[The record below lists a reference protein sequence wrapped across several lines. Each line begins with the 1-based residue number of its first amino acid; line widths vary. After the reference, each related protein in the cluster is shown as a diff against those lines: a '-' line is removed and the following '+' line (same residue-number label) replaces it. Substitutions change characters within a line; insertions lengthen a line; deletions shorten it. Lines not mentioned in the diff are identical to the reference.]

1 MKILVIDDDSG
12 MRYTL
17 ARVLSSG
24 GHEVVT
30 AEDGD
35 RGMEAFRRL
44 LPELVITDIF
54 MPEQEG
60 IETIRQIRRER
71 PTAKIMAISGSISG
85 DRFDVL
91 EIARLL
97 GADDALQ
104 KPFDAAELLNR
115 VEQLQMSPRRSNGM
129 AA

>member
-1 MKILVIDDDSG
+1 MKILVIDDDSR

-17 ARVLSSG
+17 ARVLGSG

-30 AEDGD
+30 AENGN
-35 RGMEAFRRL
+35 RGMAAFRRL
-44 LPELVITDIF
+44 GPELVITDIF

-60 IETIRQIRRER
+60 IATIRQIRRER
-71 PTAKIMAISGSISG
+71 PAAKIMAISGSLGG

-91 EIARLL
+91 DIARKL

-115 VEQLQMSPRRSNGM
+115 VRLLNVSPAQNGNL

>member
-17 ARVLSSG
+17 ARVLSTA
-24 GHEVVT
+24 GHDVIT

-44 LPELVITDIF
+44 GPELVITDIF

-71 PTAKIMAISGSISG
+71 PATKIMAISGSIGG

-104 KPFDAAELLNR
+104 KPFEAAELLSR
-115 VEQLQMSPRRSNGM
+115 VQQLQTSPRRDNGL

>member
-17 ARVLSSG
+17 TRVLTSG

-35 RGMEAFRRL
+35 RGMDAVRRL
-44 LPELVITDIF
+44 APELVITDIF

-71 PTAKIMAISGSISG
+71 PATKIMAISGSISG

-104 KPFDAAELLNR
+104 KPFDAAELLSR
-115 VEQLQMSPRRSNGM
+115 VQQLQTTPRRNEGL

>member
-17 ARVLSSG
+17 ARVLSIG
-24 GHEVVT
+24 GHDVVT

-85 DRFDVL
+85 DRSTCW
-91 EIARLL
+91 
-97 GADDALQ
+97 
-104 KPFDAAELLNR
+104 K
-115 VEQLQMSPRRSNGM
+115 SPACWGPTMRCKSRSTRRSC
-129 AA
+129 